1 MGPVKGEA
9 MKRREF
15 IQRAGMGSAALALG
29 GIACRNGGSRPNIVI
44 ILTDDQGYADTGKFG
59 AKGFATPNLDEL
71 ADEGM
76 QFTSFYASQ
85 AVCSASRASLLTGCY
100 AERVSIKGAL
110 PAWSEIGLNPEE
122 ETIADLLK
130 RRGYAT
136 GAFGKWHLGQHA
148 EFLPPAQGFD
158 EYFGLP
164 YSNDMWP
171 VEYNGVPAKNNWRAG
186 YPALHLIEG
195 SEPVE
200 EVRTPEDQNRLTTRY
215 TERAVKFIETHS
227 REPFLLYLA
236 HSMPH
241 VPLAVS
247 DKFRGKSEQG
257 PYGDVIMEIDWS
269 VGQVMKALKTHGLE
283 ENTLVIFASDN
294 GPWLNFGKHAGSAL
308 PLREGKGTM
317 FEGGPRVP
325 CIMRWP
331 RMIPAG
337 SVCNKIAA
345 SIDILPT
352 VAAITGSGLPRKKI
366 DGVTILP
373 LLKGREDANPRNHYF
388 YYYGGGLRA
397 VRQGRWKLYFPHT
410 SRSYKGVEPGKGG
423 MPGPYA
429 SIKVGLELYD
439 LDHDIS
445 ETRDVSAEYP
455 EVVRRLQEL
464 AETIRAELGDTLT
477 NRTGSEARPHGTRGG
492 ERATRRRH
500 KAVGASISLAVPPS
514 KKYPAKNNDPL
525 IDGYLGSMDYNDGY
539 WQGFEGD
546 DLEAVIDLGA
556 VKDIRSIACS
566 FLDMQISWIFLPAAL
581 TMSISEDGRSYTDVK
596 MFTEKT
602 AAHYKTGIK
611 TYESGAINRKARYI
625 SVRAKNIGTC
635 PHWHEGSGGKSW
647 IFADEIVVR

>member
-1 MGPVKGEA
+1 
-9 MKRREF
+9 MKRRDF
-15 IQRAGMGSAALALG
+15 IQRAGLGAAAVTLG
-29 GIACRNGGSRPNIVI
+29 GMGCLRTGSRPNIVI

-59 AKGFATPNLDEL
+59 AQGFSTPNLDRL

-76 QFTSFYASQ
+76 RFTSFYASQ

-100 AERVSIKGAL
+100 SERVSISGAL
-110 PAWSEIGLNPEE
+110 PAWSEIGLHPEE

-130 RRGYAT
+130 HRGYAT
-136 GAFGKWHLGQHA
+136 GAFGKWHLGHHP
-148 EFLPPAQGFD
+148 EFLPRAQGFD

-171 VEYNGVPAKNNWRAG
+171 VEYNGVPAENNWRAG
-186 YPALHLIEG
+186 YPVLHLIEG
-195 SEPVE
+195 TEQVEPVL
-200 EVRTPEDQNRLTTRY
+200 TMEDQNRLTVRY
-215 TERAVKFIETHS
+215 TERAVNFIGKHS

-247 DKFRGKSEQG
+247 DTFRGKSEQG

-269 VGQVMKALKTHGLE
+269 VGRVMDALQRHGLE

-331 RMIPAG
+331 RTIAAG
-337 SVCNKIAA
+337 GVCDRIAA

-352 VAAITGSGLPRKKI
+352 IAAVTGCPLPRKKI
-366 DGVTILP
+366 DGVSILP
-373 LLKGREDANPRNHYF
+373 LLKGVKGAEPRDHYF

-397 VRQGRWKLYFPHT
+397 VRQGRWKLYVPHR
-410 SRSYKGVEPGKGG
+410 SRSYRGVEPGTGG

-429 SIKVGLELYD
+429 NIDVGLELYD
-439 LDHDIS
+439 LEADIS
-445 ETRDVSAEYP
+445 ETRNVAAEHP
-455 EVVRRLQEL
+455 DTVRRLQQL
-464 AETIRAELGDTLT
+464 AETIREQLGDNLT
-477 NRTGSEARPHGTRGG
+477 NRTGSEVRPHGSRGE
-492 ERATRRRH
+492 ERAKRRRH
-500 KAVGASISLAVPPS
+500 KAVGASLSLTVPPS
-514 KKYPAKNNDPL
+514 STYPAKNRDPL
-525 IDGYLGSMDYNDGY
+525 IDGYTGSMDYHDGY

-546 DLEAVIDLGA
+546 DLEAVIDLGSLR
-556 VKDIRSIACS
+556 DIRSIACS
-566 FLDMQISWIFLPAAL
+566 FLDMQISWIFLPARVS
-581 TMSISEDGRSYTDVK
+581 MSISPDGRRYREVK
-596 MFTEKT
+596 TFSEKT

-611 TYESGAINRKARYI
+611 TFDSGPVNEKARYI
-625 SVRAKNIGTC
+625 KVRAENIAIC
-635 PHWHEGSGGKSW
+635 PDWHEGAGGKAW